1 MLGSAP
7 GFDGR
12 GIALGQGN
20 SFCVFACA
28 VELTNLGVEC
38 VRLRVHERKVGDGY
52 GDEQAAGERQT
63 SSSTF
68 PHGLAFRS
76 TQGPRLMARRCGGAA
91 ARAAGKTKFFKRR

>member
-28 VELTNLGVEC
+28 VELTNLGVDC
-38 VRLRVHERKVGDGY
+38 IRLRVHERKVGDGY
-52 GDEQAAGERQT
+52 GDDQAASERQT
-63 SSSTF
+63 CSSTF

-76 TQGPRLMARRCGGAA
+76 TPRLAWGRRAIARHPLLLHSIKQGS
-91 ARAAGKTKFFKRR
+91 